1 MKKERVGEEER
12 GKKKG
17 GGAGERKEEE
27 NLINVGNFET
37 QTVKPCNSC
46 WPRNDYNPNEMNKM
60 MTKTEKE
67 ENN

>member
-12 GKKKG
+12 GREG
-17 GGAGERKEEE
+17 GGERKEEE
-27 NLINVGNFET
+27 NLINVGNYET

-46 WPRNDYNPNEMNKM
+46 WQRNDYNPNEMNKM